1 MFLNLSVKFSY
12 SLFLNAYLLQKLLK
26 ITIKTISHYVRNLR
40 GRKEKEK
47 MFQRRRIKE
56 QIEELN
62 RKLEATKINEY
73 VELMGNTKK
82 LLWKN
87 FISGISRGIGIAIG
101 FTILG
106 AIVLIILQKIVL
118 LNIPVIGKYLKD
130 ILDII
135 ETTSYLEK

>member
-26 ITIKTISHYVRNLR
+26 ITIKIISHYVRNLR

>member
-26 ITIKTISHYVRNLR
+26 ITIKIISHYVRNLR

-87 FISGISRGIGIAIG
+87 FISGISRGIGTAIG

-118 LNIPVIGKYLKD
+118 LNIPVIGKHLKD

-135 ETTSYLEK
+135 ETTSYLE

>member
-1 MFLNLSVKFSY
+1 
-12 SLFLNAYLLQKLLK
+12 
-26 ITIKTISHYVRNLR
+26 
-40 GRKEKEK
+40 